1 MAEEQQPVR
10 TCIACRAE
18 FAKKELLRIVKDKDG
33 NFSVDLTG
41 KANGRGAYICKKT
54 ECAKKL
60 NKAKL
65 LDRVFGT
72 AVPSEIYQKIEEEL
86 LAKQ

>member
-1 MAEEQQPVR
+1 MAEKRQPVR
-10 TCIACRAE
+10 TCIACRLE
-18 FAKKELLRIVKDKDG
+18 YDKKDLLRIVKNKDG
-33 NFSVDLTG
+33 DIFVDLSG
-41 KANGRGAYICKKT
+41 KANGRGAYICNKA

-60 NKAKL
+60 AKAKL
-65 LDRVFGT
+65 LDRVFSV